1 MGLRSD
7 NNIQDIKIGNIVL
20 LNGTSSAGKSAI
32 LEEFTKLE
40 KDYIIFK
47 IDDWFPSQIIK
58 KAKELGWEE
67 NSGIDPWIFLHVYA
81 TKTTGNYYFDT
92 ELREKLFDSFG
103 NFYQQIKELVQKENN
118 VIIDIV
124 LEHEKAYTEF
134 FNFFNSFNVV
144 KVLVYCP
151 LDILVKRVAMRNK
164 YGKLE
169 ERRMNFLSFEQF
181 PAIYKIGQSGN
192 AQIVDIAKS
201 SEIKKALVDSIQD
214 LIDNK
219 IPDIYIPKLR
229 EFERKFIEQFNLNKQ
244 EEIALVPTHN
254 YDLILNSSTNTPQE
268 LAAQI
273 TNYLKHC

>member
-1 MGLRSD
+1 
-7 NNIQDIKIGNIVL
+7 
-20 LNGTSSAGKSAI
+20 
-32 LEEFTKLE
+32 
-40 KDYIIFK
+40 
-47 IDDWFPSQIIK
+47 
-58 KAKELGWEE
+58 
-67 NSGIDPWIFLHVYA
+67 
-81 TKTTGNYYFDT
+81 
-92 ELREKLFDSFG
+92 
-103 NFYQQIKELVQKENN
+103 
-118 VIIDIV
+118 
-124 LEHEKAYTEF
+124 
-134 FNFFNSFNVV
+134 
-144 KVLVYCP
+144 
-151 LDILVKRVAMRNK
+151 MRNK